1 MCIPNPRRLCSEA
14 CAQGKASTRLHLPFF
29 AAAPKPLASM
39 AALASSRP
47 DQNRLLGIGLR
58 IGATTCFAFMA
69 AMIKLGYAAG
79 VSTPELAFYR
89 FAFGL
94 PPLLIWIVWSGNY
107 GAWRTERPLAHVS
120 RAAIGLTTML
130 LAFSSLAYLPLAEST
145 TIGFAAPLFAVA
157 LSALILKEKVGRHRW
172 SAVALG
178 FVGVLVVMRPGGTH
192 LPPIGLLLAILA
204 AFGVGVVTITI
215 RQIGKTEGTQTTVLW
230 FSLLSMLALST
241 LLPLHAR
248 VHDARTWGILL
259 ALGLFGG
266 CGQLFLTSSLR
277 YAPVSVVVP
286 FDYTQLL
293 WAVLLG
299 WFLFANQPPA
309 TTWAGA
315 LVIIASG
322 LYTVY
327 REHKL
332 GREKPRV
339 APPL

>member
-1 MCIPNPRRLCSEA
+1 
-14 CAQGKASTRLHLPFF
+14 
-29 AAAPKPLASM
+29 M
-39 AALASSRP
+39 AATASSARP
-47 DQNRLLGIGLR
+47 KQDRLLGIGLR

-69 AMIKLGYAAG
+69 AMIKLGYSHG

-94 PPLLIWIVWSGNY
+94 PPLLAWIAWNRNL
-107 GAWRTERPLAHVS
+107 GAWRTERPMAHIS
-120 RAAIGLTTML
+120 RAVIGLATML
-130 LAFSSLAYLPLAEST
+130 IAFSSLAYLPLAEST

-157 LSALILKEKVGRHRW
+157 LSAMVLKEKVGPHRW
-172 SAVALG
+172 SAVLLG
-178 FVGVLVVMRPGGTH
+178 FIGVLVVMRPGGTH
-192 LPPIGLLLAILA
+192 VPPIGLLLAVLA
-204 AFGVGVVTITI
+204 ALGVGVVTITI
-215 RQIGKTEGTQTTVLW
+215 RQIGRTESTQTTVLW
-230 FSLLSMLALST
+230 FSLLSMIALSP
-241 LLPLHAR
+241 LLPFYAEA
-248 VHDARTWGILL
+248 HDARTWAIIV

-266 CGQLFLTSSLR
+266 FGQLLLTSSLR

-299 WFLFANQPPA
+299 WFIFANQPPA

-315 LVIIASG
+315 AIIIASG

-327 REHKL
+327 REHRL
-332 GREKPRV
+332 GREKPP

>member
-1 MCIPNPRRLCSEA
+1 
-14 CAQGKASTRLHLPFF
+14 
-29 AAAPKPLASM
+29 
-39 AALASSRP
+39 
-47 DQNRLLGIGLR
+47 
-58 IGATTCFAFMA
+58 
-69 AMIKLGYAAG
+69 MIKLGYAAG
-79 VSTPELAFYR
+79 VTTPELAFYR

-94 PPLLIWIVWSGNY
+94 PPLLLWIAWNRNFD
-107 GAWRTERPLAHVS
+107 AWRTQRPMAHVS
-120 RAAIGLTTML
+120 RAAIGLATMV

-157 LSALILKEKVGRHRW
+157 LSALVLKEKVGRHRW
-172 SAVALG
+172 SAVVLG
-178 FVGVLVVMRPGGTH
+178 FLGVLVVMRPGGTQV
-192 LPPIGLLLAILA
+192 PAIGLLLAISA
-204 AFGVGVVTITI
+204 AFGVGIVTITI
-215 RQIGKTEGTQTTVLW
+215 RQIGRTESTQTTVLW

-241 LLPLHAR
+241 LLPFYAR
-248 VHDARTWGILL
+248 AHDASAWAILA

-266 CGQLFLTSSLR
+266 FGQLFLTSSLR

-299 WFLFANQPPA
+299 WFIFSSQPPA

-322 LYTVY
+322 LYTLY

-332 GREKPRV
+332 GREKPRL

>member
-1 MCIPNPRRLCSEA
+1 
-14 CAQGKASTRLHLPFF
+14 
-29 AAAPKPLASM
+29 M
-39 AALASSRP
+39 AETTSSRP

-69 AMIKLGYAAG
+69 ATIKLGYQAG

-94 PPLLIWIVWSGNY
+94 LPLLAWMAWNGNL
-107 GAWRTERPLAHVS
+107 GAWRTARPRAHVL

-130 LAFSSLAYLPLAEST
+130 LAFSALAYLPLAEST

-157 LSALILKEKVGRHRW
+157 LSALLLKEKVGRHRW
-172 SAVALG
+172 SAVAIG
-178 FVGVLVVMRPGGTH
+178 FLGVLVVMRPGGTH
-192 LPPIGLLLAILA
+192 VPPIGLALAIGA
-204 AFGVGVVTITI
+204 AFGVGIVTITI
-215 RQIGKTEGTQTTVLW
+215 RQIGRTEGTQTTVLW
-230 FSLLSMLALST
+230 FSLLSMLVLAA
-241 LLPLHAR
+241 LLPFYARLHAPG
-248 VHDARTWGILL
+248 TWAILA

-266 CGQLFLTSSLR
+266 FGQIFLTSSLR
-277 YAPVSVVVP
+277 FAAVSVVVP

-299 WFLFANQPPA
+299 ALLFEQSPPA

-327 REHKL
+327 REHRL
-332 GREKPRV
+332 GREKPGT
-339 APPL
+339 AAL

>member
-1 MCIPNPRRLCSEA
+1 MA
-14 CAQGKASTRLHLPFF
+14 
-29 AAAPKPLASM
+29 AAAP
-39 AALASSRP
+39 SSRP
-47 DQNRLLGIGLR
+47 EQNRLLGIGLR

-69 AMIKLGYAAG
+69 AMIKLGYSHG

-94 PPLLIWIVWSGNY
+94 PPLLVWVAASRNY
-107 GAWRTERPLAHVS
+107 GVWRTERPMAHVS

-130 LAFSSLAYLPLAEST
+130 LAFSALAYLPLAEAT
-145 TIGFAAPLFAVA
+145 TIGFAAPLFAVM
-157 LSALILKEKVGRHRW
+157 LSALVLKEPVGRHRW
-172 SAVALG
+172 SAVLIGFLG
-178 FVGVLVVMRPGGTH
+178 VIIVMRPEGSH
-192 LPPIGLLLAILA
+192 LPPIGLTLAVLA
-204 AFGVGVVTITI
+204 AFGVGIVTITI
-215 RQIGKTEGTQTTVLW
+215 RQIGRTEGTQTTVLW

-241 LLPLHAR
+241 LLPFYGR
-248 VHDARTWGILL
+248 FHDPATWAILVG
-259 ALGLFGG
+259 LGLFGG

-277 YAPVSVVVP
+277 FAPVSVVVP

-299 WFLFANQPPA
+299 WWIFQTHPPA

-315 LVIIASG
+315 AVIIASG

-327 REHKL
+327 REHRL
-332 GREKPRV
+332 GREKPRA

>member
-1 MCIPNPRRLCSEA
+1 M
-14 CAQGKASTRLHLPFF
+14 TD
-29 AAAPKPLASM
+29 AAT
-39 AALASSRP
+39 SSRP
-47 DQNRLLGIGLR
+47 EQNRLFGIALR

-69 AMIKLGYAAG
+69 AMIKLGYSHG

-94 PPLLIWIVWSGNY
+94 PPLLVWMALSGNF
-107 GAWRTERPLAHVS
+107 GAWRTERPLAHLS

-145 TIGFAAPLFAVA
+145 TIGFAAPLFAVM
-157 LSALILKEKVGRHRW
+157 LSALILKEPVGRHRW
-172 SAVALG
+172 SAVLIG
-178 FVGVLVVMRPGGTH
+178 LVGVIIVMRPGGTH
-192 LPPIGLLLAILA
+192 VPAIGLTLAVLA
-204 AFGVGVVTITI
+204 AFGVGFVTITI

-230 FSLLSMLALST
+230 FSLLSMLALAT
-241 LLPLHAR
+241 LLPFYAR
-248 VHDARTWGILL
+248 AHDPATWVIIV

-266 CGQLFLTSSLR
+266 CGQLCLTASLR
-277 YAPVSVVVP
+277 YATVPVVVP

-299 WFLFANQPPA
+299 WWIFENHPPA

-315 LVIIASG
+315 IVIIASG

-327 REHKL
+327 REHRL
-332 GREKPRV
+332 GRDKPRA